1 MAIDTLLN
9 NLLTTYLNDLGSS
22 NKNKNLR
29 IPRTETSASDSTPEP
44 SSKELRSAIANI
56 KSALDPL
63 EEDIFES
70 ALSEIENA
78 NEDRQ
83 LVKDFN
89 RDKQQR
95 QASNM
100 FFNGFMDRL
109 KSLASINDAQGQKL
123 PLFLTA

>member
-123 PLFLTA
+123 SLFLTA